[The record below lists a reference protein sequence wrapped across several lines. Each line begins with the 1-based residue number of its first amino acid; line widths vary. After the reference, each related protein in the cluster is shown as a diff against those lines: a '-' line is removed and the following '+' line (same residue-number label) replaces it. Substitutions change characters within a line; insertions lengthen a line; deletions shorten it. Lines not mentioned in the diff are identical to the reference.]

1 MTGVAGV
8 TLCSV
13 PKVFVFIDPAYMS
26 VPGRVGTAS
35 FSSVSFLDWKQLS
48 RHFTLVKESTLYF

>member
-1 MTGVAGV
+1 MAGVAGV

-13 PKVFVFIDPAYMS
+13 PKVFVFIDSAY

-48 RHFTLVKESTLYF
+48 RHFTLVNESTLYF